1 MKDNKFSVRG
11 IRLRQG
17 TLALK
22 ALTNPFTP
30 LMYKFS
36 AGYTSSSCTLTL
48 KALTNPFTPLM
59 YKLSARGM
67 EQREAATAGAT
78 VTERRGG

>member
-1 MKDNKFSVRG
+1 MKIMKFSARG

-17 TLALK
+17 TLVLK

-30 LMYKFS
+30 LMNKF
-36 AGYTSSSCTLTL
+36 
-48 KALTNPFTPLM
+48 
-59 YKLSARGM
+59 SARGM